1 MHLQT
6 NVLPATPCN
15 PWPHLRF
22 YAGMPLIAQNGE
34 KIGTLCVLDTVPQV
48 LDSHQQLVLRILSN
62 QVMKIV
68 ELKAGMKLLEK
79 KQKELEEQKQLNN
92 NANIRLRSFFESST
106 NFQVLL
112 GRQGEVIDF
121 NKTAYNFIRTVH
133 KAKLQIG
140 DQFVKYIHPEF
151 VATFLNQ
158 YKLALQGTKSAKE
171 GSTDYE
177 EMGVIWWEAAFE
189 AARDG
194 KGEIIGVSYLIRN
207 VTERKLKEQKIIAQ
221 NQSLLKI
228 AHIQAHEFRAPLT
241 TIMGLMSLIKKKIL
255 LHLLN
260 ISNCW
265 MVSCTAVIKGSHISI
280 ETDLTSLSL
289 SLLAFSHFLSVAFLR
304 LSRTSMTV
312 PIFRSTSTVTY
323 SCRFWND
330 VSSTASSSMGESSR
344 RARPRL
350 TARSMMPHASSQLIF
365 IRSETALTVA
375 TLSHEIAKASNNA
388 VNPLPDSAQGTL
400 AWRTP

>member
-1 MHLQT
+1 MIIEDLRLQT
-6 NVLPATPCN
+6 VAHFVDFNLEKDKELMEIVELAAAVTNLPYAVISFLDNETAYLKVRKGFSEVAIPRHLSFCTHALQQSELMIVPDASLDERFANN
-15 PWPHLRF
+15 PFVTDGPRLRF
-22 YAGMPLIAQNGE
+22 FAGMPLIAQNGE
-34 KIGTLCVLDTVPQV
+34 RIGVLCVSDIEPRI
-48 LDSHQQLVLRILSN
+48 LDSHQQLVLKILSN

-79 KQKELEEQKQLNN
+79 KQKELEEQKELNN

-112 GRQGEVIDF
+112 GRNGEVIDF

-133 KAKLQIG
+133 KAKLQRG
-140 DQFVKYIHPEF
+140 DLFAKYIHPEF

-189 AARDG
+189 AARDDE
-194 KGEIIGVSYLIRN
+194 GEIIGVSYLIRN

-241 TIMGLMSLIKKKIL
+241 TIMGLMSLIKEENFAAPSEYIEL
-255 LHLLN
+255 LEQAVDTLDTTIRHIVTN
-260 ISNCW
+260 IDD
-265 MVSCTAVIKGSHISI
+265 TVIQDYAA
-280 ETDLTSLSL
+280 DLQ
-289 SLLAFSHFLSVAFLR
+289 
-304 LSRTSMTV
+304 
-312 PIFRSTSTVTY
+312 
-323 SCRFWND
+323 N
-330 VSSTASSSMGESSR
+330 G
-344 RARPRL
+344 
-350 TARSMMPHASSQLIF
+350 
-365 IRSETALTVA
+365 
-375 TLSHEIAKASNNA
+375 
-388 VNPLPDSAQGTL
+388 
-400 AWRTP
+400 